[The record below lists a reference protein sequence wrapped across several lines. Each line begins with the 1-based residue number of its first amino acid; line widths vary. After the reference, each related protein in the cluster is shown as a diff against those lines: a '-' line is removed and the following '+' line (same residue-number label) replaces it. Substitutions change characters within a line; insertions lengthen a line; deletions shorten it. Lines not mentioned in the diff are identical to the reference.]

1 MFELGWSEGMK
12 ENRSPLC
19 RRTIGTLLYK
29 TSMDQAKLILL
40 LWENEMEY
48 SNLKSK
54 RTVESDTVGK
64 ELHVLL

>member
-1 MFELGWSEGMK
+1 
-12 ENRSPLC
+12 
-19 RRTIGTLLYK
+19 
-29 TSMDQAKLILL
+29 MDQAKLILL